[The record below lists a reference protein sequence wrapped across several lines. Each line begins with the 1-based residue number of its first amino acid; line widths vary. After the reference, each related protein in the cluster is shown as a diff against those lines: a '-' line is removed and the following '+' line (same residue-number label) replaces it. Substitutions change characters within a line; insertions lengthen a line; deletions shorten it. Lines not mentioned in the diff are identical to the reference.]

1 LCTGRSTF
9 IQTTL
14 QETALADE
22 NYRAMGAT
30 ATRLL
35 IVNADDL
42 GLSAG
47 VSDGIFE
54 ANANG
59 IVTSASLMVNR
70 PGAEYAA
77 AGLAGHPGLSVG
89 LHFEDDGI
97 HDLDDPAQAAE
108 VFASQLER
116 FRELTGGD
124 PTHVDSHHHVHRED
138 ERLALFGALV
148 EPLAVP
154 LRHDGRVAYIGGFWA
169 QWEVGVTNLGYIR
182 RPFLIHLVANEA
194 RGPVTELACHPAK
207 VVGDFRSSYLE
218 ERAVELATLTE
229 PGLREEIEAL
239 GVSIVSYRGVSV

>member
-1 LCTGRSTF
+1 M
-9 IQTTL
+9 
-14 QETALADE
+14 A
-22 NYRAMGAT
+22 AT
-30 ATRLL
+30 PTRLL
-35 IVNADDL
+35 VVNADDL

-54 ANANG
+54 SHAQG
-59 IVTSASLMVNR
+59 IVTSASLMVTR

-77 AGLAGHPGLSVG
+77 AGLAEHPALSVG

-108 VFASQLER
+108 AFASQLER
-116 FRELTGGD
+116 FRELTGGE
-124 PTHVDSHHHVHRED
+124 PTHIDSHHHVHSED
-138 ERLALFGALV
+138 ERLEFFGALV

-169 QWEVGVTNLGYIR
+169 QWEVGLTNLGYIR
-182 RPFLIHLVANEA
+182 RSFLVHLVANET

-239 GVSIVSYRGVSV
+239 GISIVSYREVRV